1 MKIAAFALTTL
12 FACGLVLGGTFAII
26 GAVDDASMPVII
38 ATIGGLTGFMIAGVG
53 AGSVLLTSGRDPQTS
68 DGRRFFRRTAV
79 VLAAVTVISVA
90 AVSIGSASGGFPGSL
105 TIAVVLSGLVYVAA
119 NVVGGE
125 YLRRRDERTRATRPP
140 LEPLDEG
147 FLRRRVRT
155 LVVWFLGVLV
165 VGVAASAIAVAL
177 TGEADDL
184 WPFLSGAL
192 LFACIAA
199 MLVSLSVVMRLNAV
213 SREILGTDT
222 ARGKRIGRFIRGKDA
237 ELSEEERALALRY
250 APTVRATI
258 AWTAAQSIFLYV
270 GLIATNTAR
279 IVSDHRGVDVFILV
293 LVLALAVVGLLVFP
307 YMLWDRSRIGR
318 AVASVEAVRADHS
331 PR

>member
-1 MKIAAFALTTL
+1 MKVAAFILTTIL
-12 FACGLVLGGTFAII
+12 ASGLVVGGTLAII
-26 GAVDDASMPVII
+26 GAADDASTPVII

-53 AGSVLLTSGRDPQTS
+53 AASLLLTSGRDPRTA
-68 DGRRFFRRTAV
+68 DGRLFFRRTAV
-79 VLAAVTVISVA
+79 VLATVTVVSVA
-90 AVSIGSASGGFPGSL
+90 AVSIGSAAGGFPGVL
-105 TIAVVLSGLVYVAA
+105 TVAVVLAGLLYVAV

-147 FLRRRVRT
+147 FLRRRRRT
-155 LVVWFLGVLV
+155 LIVWFLGVLV

-177 TGEADDL
+177 TGEAEDL

-213 SREILGTDT
+213 SRDILGTDT

-237 ELSEEERALALRY
+237 ELSEEERALAIRY
-250 APTVRATI
+250 APTARATI

-279 IVSDHRGVDVFILV
+279 IVGDHREVDVVILV
-293 LVLALAVVGLLVFP
+293 LVLALAVVGLVLFP

-318 AVASVEAVRADHS
+318 VVTSQEAVRADHS